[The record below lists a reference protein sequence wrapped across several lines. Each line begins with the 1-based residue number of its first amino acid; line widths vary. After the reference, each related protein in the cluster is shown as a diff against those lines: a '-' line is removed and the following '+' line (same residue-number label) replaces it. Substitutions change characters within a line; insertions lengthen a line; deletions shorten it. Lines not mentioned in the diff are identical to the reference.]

1 MYPRPVNRGGHG
13 KMTPCLKRIGRSFRD
28 LAVNGRYIRGF
39 ATPAYETYEEEA
51 GEMAQV
57 IEDIAKLAG
66 LSVDETKRRLA
77 AAIKDD
83 AWEQTGV
90 DYLMGQNLINQTRP
104 AGAPI
109 SWGEFGIVLSRAL
122 VGVKK

>member
-1 MYPRPVNRGGHG
+1 VGIVDSVSNG
-13 KMTPCLKRIGRSFRD
+13 KMRVIEGNKGGAVGLRD

-39 ATPAYETYEEEA
+39 AAPKYEEA
-51 GEMAQV
+51 DEMAQV

-66 LSVDETKRRLA
+66 LSVDETMKRLA

-83 AWEQTGV
+83 AWEQAGI
-90 DYLMGQNLINQTRP
+90 DYLVGQNLINQTRP

-122 VGVKK
+122 GAKK